1 MYCRDRLSS
10 RLLLVFFQ
18 SSCDDLTIPNEDRPT
33 RPLHRTLSLLHMDHR
48 FKMLPKQSS
57 SSSDLTID
65 LTPKTS
71 GLPSTGVESQGSI
84 GTDMEKLVTDEMTA
98 IRQISAQL
106 GHLEQLCRERVSWKE
121 KLKNLQA
128 RLDENKGTVQSLIR
142 ENTKVSKSVS

>member
-1 MYCRDRLSS
+1 
-10 RLLLVFFQ
+10 
-18 SSCDDLTIPNEDRPT
+18 
-33 RPLHRTLSLLHMDHR
+33 MDHR

-71 GLPSTGVESQGSI
+71 GLPSTGVESQGNI

-106 GHLEQLCRERVSWKE
+106 GHLEQLCHERVSWKE
-121 KLKNLQA
+121 KLKSLQA
-128 RLDENKGTVQSLIR
+128 RLDETKGTVQSLIR